1 MVSVAEQKQSILL
14 RELDVVVG
22 GSRRR
27 HKGVNIK
34 IFCYRVCEDPMHC
47 CSAVLDPKL
56 LVKAVHSPYARV
68 TREIRDDAIQQIK
81 YCTCACMPP
90 FDSESI

>member
-47 CSAVLDPKL
+47 CSAVLETKL
-56 LVKAVHSPYARV
+56 LVNTVYLPCARV
-68 TREIRDDAIQQIK
+68 TREIRDDAIQ
-81 YCTCACMPP
+81 
-90 FDSESI
+90 